1 MEMEN
6 SSSQQLS
13 ISVSQIVLRQRE
25 YFLTNETKSIDFRL
39 KQLKKLK
46 QSVEK
51 YSDDIYEALWKDLH
65 KCKEEAFLTEL
76 SIVINEINDHIKH
89 LKKWAKPKKVKT
101 PLYLMPSKSY
111 VMYEPFGL
119 ALVIAP
125 WNYPFHLMFAPL
137 VGAISSGCCAV
148 LKPSPYSQ
156 YTSEVM
162 QMIIDDTFDKE
173 YITMIQ
179 GHRDVNQALL
189 AQKFD
194 FIFYTGSPDMGRVV
208 MEAASKNLTP
218 VVLEL
223 GGKSPCI
230 VDKGCNIDF
239 AARRIVWGKTIN
251 AGQTC
256 VAPDYMFVHK
266 SVKKELIAK
275 MIEYVEKFYGKDSQ
289 ESDHYCRIINDKAY
303 NRLVSYLDEGKIIY
317 GGKCDTDERYIQF
330 TLLDLGQ
337 QTTGNRQQSWSMLG
351 VMKDEIFGPILP
363 VIEFDDIDVVRDF
376 VVNRPKPLA
385 FYYFGEDENA
395 YDLLGKTTSG
405 GVCINDT
412 ILHVGNDHLPFG
424 GVGESGMGK
433 YHSQE
438 GFLAF
443 SNKRAVLKS
452 SNKIDFAM
460 KYPPYDKID
469 LIKKLM

>member
-1 MEMEN
+1 MNTIE
-6 SSSQQLS
+6 S
-13 ISVSQIVLRQRE
+13 INNIVSQQRE

-46 QSVEK
+46 HAIEK
-51 YSDDIYEALWKDLH
+51 YSDDIYDALWRDLH
-65 KCKEEAFLTEL
+65 KCKEEAFLTEI
-76 SIVINEINDHIKH
+76 SIVLNEINDHIKNI
-89 LKKWAKPKKVKT
+89 KKWAKPKKVKT
-101 PLYLMPSKSY
+101 PLYLFPSKSY
-111 VMYEPFGL
+111 VMYEPFGV
-119 ALVIAP
+119 ALIIAP

-148 LKPSPYSQ
+148 MKPSPYSQ

-162 QMIIDDTFDKE
+162 QMIIDETFDAK
-173 YITMIQ
+173 YIAMFQ
-179 GHRDVNQALL
+179 GHRDVNQVLL
-189 AQKFD
+189 VQKFD

-230 VDKGCNIDF
+230 VDKDCNIDL

-256 VAPDYMFVHK
+256 VAPDYLMVHE
-266 SVKKELIAK
+266 SVKKELMKK
-275 MIEYVEKFYGKDSQ
+275 MIYYVEKFYGTDQRQS
-289 ESDHYCRIINDKAY
+289 ECYCRIINDKSY
-303 NRLVSYLDEGKIIY
+303 NRLVSYLNEGKIIY
-317 GGKCDTDERYIQF
+317 GGNCDADERYIQF
-330 TLLDLGQ
+330 TLLDLSQ
-337 QTTGNRQQSWSMLG
+337 QATDNSQQSWSMVG

-363 VIEFDDIDVVRDF
+363 VIEFDDINKVREFVVR
-376 VVNRPKPLA
+376 RAKPLA
-385 FYYFGEDENA
+385 FYYFGNDKNA
-395 YDLLGKTTSG
+395 EEILATTTSG
-405 GVCINDT
+405 GVCVNDT
-412 ILHVGNDHLPFG
+412 ILHVANDHLPFG

-438 GFLAF
+438 SFLAF
-443 SNKRAVLKS
+443 SNKRAVMKS

-460 KYPPYDKID
+460 KYPPYDKMD

>member
-6 SSSQQLS
+6 SASQQLS

-119 ALVIAP
+119 ALIIAP

-189 AQKFD
+189 SQKFD

-266 SVKKELIAK
+266 SVRKELIAK
-275 MIEYVEKFYGKDSQ
+275 MIEYVEKFYGKDQSRC
-289 ESDHYCRIINDKAY
+289 S
-303 NRLVSYLDEGKIIY
+303 RL
-317 GGKCDTDERYIQF
+317 
-330 TLLDLGQ
+330 
-337 QTTGNRQQSWSMLG
+337 W
-351 VMKDEIFGPILP
+351 
-363 VIEFDDIDVVRDF
+363 
-376 VVNRPKPLA
+376 
-385 FYYFGEDENA
+385 
-395 YDLLGKTTSG
+395 YD
-405 GVCINDT
+405 
-412 ILHVGNDHLPFG
+412 
-424 GVGESGMGK
+424 
-433 YHSQE
+433 Q
-438 GFLAF
+438 
-443 SNKRAVLKS
+443 
-452 SNKIDFAM
+452 
-460 KYPPYDKID
+460 
-469 LIKKLM
+469 